1 MYSISG
7 TIALIASMSMFWL
20 LYDLRVSHSVGY
32 NDAFYLF
39 PLILITLCIYFYWK
53 DHDEK
58 GINSMCRLMPLIT
71 LPKIRILT
79 KKQTILCL

>member
-1 MYSISG
+1 MYSVSG
-7 TIALIASMSMFWL
+7 TIALVSSMSMFWL
-20 LYDLRVSHSVGY
+20 LYYLRVTHSAGF

-58 GINSMCRLMPLIT
+58 S
-71 LPKIRILT
+71 K
-79 KKQTILCL
+79 

>member
-20 LYDLRVSHSVGY
+20 LYYLEHISSAGF

-39 PLILITLCIYFYWK
+39 PLILIFLCIFFYWK
-53 DHDEK
+53 DHSEK
-58 GINSMCRLMPLIT
+58 
-71 LPKIRILT
+71 K
-79 KKQTILCL
+79 

>member
-39 PLILITLCIYFYWK
+39 PLILIFLCIYFYWK

-58 GINSMCRLMPLIT
+58 SKSSKEI
-71 LPKIRILT
+71 K
-79 KKQTILCL
+79 

>member
-20 LYDLRVSHSVGY
+20 LYYLRVTHSSGF

-39 PLILITLCIYFYWK
+39 PLILIFLCIYFYWK

-58 GINSMCRLMPLIT
+58 S
-71 LPKIRILT
+71 KS
-79 KKQTILCL
+79 